1 MGYIKIY
8 VHFVWTTKDK
18 EPLLQKEIRET
29 IFAHIR
35 ENARAKGIFID
46 FIGGYFDH
54 VHCLISLNPDLRIS
68 ETIQL
73 LKGESSFW
81 INKNKLTK
89 CKFEWQREYYGIS
102 VNLKNLNR
110 VREYIRNQEAHHNK
124 IPFQFEYEE
133 FKKAI
138 GF

>member
-8 VHFVWTTKDK
+8 VHFVWTTKDR
-18 EPLLQKEIRET
+18 EPVLHKAIRE
-29 IFAHIR
+29 IVFVHIR
-35 ENARAKGIFID
+35 ENAREKGIFID
-46 FIGGYFDH
+46 FIGGYLDH
-54 VHCLISLNPDLRIS
+54 VHCLISLGSEQRIS
-68 ETIQL
+68 EIIQL
-73 LKGESSFW
+73 IKGESSFW

-124 IPFQFEYEE
+124 MPFQLEYEE

>member
-8 VHFVWTTKDK
+8 VHFVWTTKDR
-18 EPLLQKEIRET
+18 EPMLRKEIRET

-35 ENARAKGIFID
+35 ENARSKGIFID
-46 FIGGYFDH
+46 FIGGYLDH
-54 VHCLISLNPDLRIS
+54 IHCLISLNPDHRIS

-73 LKGESSFW
+73 LKGESSYW
-81 INKNKLTK
+81 INKNKLINS
-89 CKFEWQREYYGIS
+89 KFEWQREYYGIS

-124 IPFQFEYEE
+124 MPFQVEYEE